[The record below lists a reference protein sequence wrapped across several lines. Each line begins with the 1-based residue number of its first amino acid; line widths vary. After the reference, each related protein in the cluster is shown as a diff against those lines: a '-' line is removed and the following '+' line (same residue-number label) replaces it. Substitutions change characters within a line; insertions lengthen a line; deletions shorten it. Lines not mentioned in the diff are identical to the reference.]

1 MTYNSKDAA
10 FDLKIIVI
18 ILDNDLQL
26 QLRYLSQQIV

>member
-1 MTYNSKDAA
+1 MIYYSKDAA
-10 FDLKIIVI
+10 FDLKITVI